1 MNTYDMSALHDFL
14 TQTPEQGLRK
24 MLVDPKNFTE
34 VHFNM
39 LIKIVRGS
47 SREQFAEFSDK
58 NDFPKLKF
66 SANEVKL
73 KESFWSV
80 CIKIC
85 DSRGLL
91 SPSTPQ
97 KAAA

>member
-1 MNTYDMSALHDFL
+1 MNTYDMPALHDFL

-24 MLVDPKNFTE
+24 MLVDGKNFTD

-39 LIKIVRGS
+39 LLKIVRGG
-47 SREQFAEFSDK
+47 SREQFAEWCEK
-58 NDFPKLKF
+58 NDFPKIKF
-66 SANEVKL
+66 SANEIKL
-73 KESFWSV
+73 KESFWQS
-80 CIKIC
+80 CIKVC

-91 SPSTPQ
+91 TPAAPQ